1 MTVTDTRIAATPP
14 TLADVA
20 ELAGVSSATASRVLT
35 GSAKVSPQTRDRVE
49 EAMARLGYVRN
60 RAPRAS
66 QPRRAGSIALVVGEE
81 SVKVFADPFFARM
94 LRSVSNSLVAAD
106 LQLILLTLHSPREY
120 RTVSRYLRSGH
131 VDGALFVSMHGR
143 PDFDYASL
151 GVPIVLCGR
160 PFSGGEKLSYVDAD
174 NVSGAWKAVKYLLDN
189 GRRAIATIAGPPD
202 MAPGIDRLLGYRKA
216 MTAADAADPG
226 MIAYGDFQSA
236 SGEHALFRLIDHR
249 PAIDAV
255 FAASDLMAAG
265 ALRALRRPR
274 PPRPRRC
281 GRHRLRR
288 FAVGSAGQAEAHHGP
303 PAGRRDGR
311 PHGRR
316 TARPDRQP
324 GTPAVPHSPRHGAS
338 PSRFRLTLLN
348 RGGPPLDLPTV
359 GLSPR
364 PRVSTPDRGSQPPTA
379 GLNPRPRVSTP
390 DRGSRGL
397 VVAPLAHR
405 SPDWAPNASVDT
417 TRAPLLAR
425 DRDTLPCCGM
435 LARRCLLV
443 TPAGNG
449 GPIRLL

>member
-1 MTVTDTRIAATPP
+1 MSCSNTGFPRELAVTMVTNEHCGEADSCCRGLTVKPARRTSKQLQKVSPALQNTSDDDDNPNCGLCGGGRSNTLQHAEEIAVTVTDTRIAEAPP

-60 RAPRAS
+60 RAPRAA

-189 GRRAIATIAGPPD
+189 GRRSIATIAGPPD

-216 MTAADAADPG
+216 MTAADATDPG
-226 MIAYGDFQSA
+226 MIAYGDFGSA

-249 PAIDAV
+249 PGMDAV

-265 ALRALRRPR
+265 ALRALRR
-274 PPRPRRC
+274 
-281 GRHRLRR
+281 L
-288 FAVGSAGQAEAHHGP
+288 
-303 PAGRRDGR
+303 GRRVPDDVAVIGFDDS
-311 PHGRR
+311 PSAQQ
-316 TARPDRQP
+316 ARPKLSTVRQP
-324 GTPAVPHSPRHGAS
+324 VDAMAA
-338 PSRFRLTLLN
+338 RL
-348 RGGPPLDLPTV
+348 V
-359 GLSPR
+359 GE
-364 PRVSTPDRGSQPPTA
+364 
-379 GLNPRPRVSTP
+379 
-390 DRGSRGL
+390 
-397 VVAPLAHR
+397 
-405 SPDWAPNASVDT
+405 
-417 TRAPLLAR
+417 LLAQIANPGRQPSHIVLDTELVLR
-425 DRDTLPCCGM
+425 DS
-435 LARRCLLV
+435 A
-443 TPAGNG
+443 
-449 GPIRLL
+449 

>member
-249 PAIDAV
+249 PAINAV

-265 ALRALRRPR
+265 ALRALRR
-274 PPRPRRC
+274 
-281 GRHRLRR
+281 L
-288 FAVGSAGQAEAHHGP
+288 
-303 PAGRRDGR
+303 GRRVPDDVAVIGFDDS
-311 PHGRR
+311 PSAQQ
-316 TARPDRQP
+316 ARPKLTTVRQP
-324 GTPAVPHSPRHGAS
+324 VDAMAARM
-338 PSRFRLTLLN
+338 
-348 RGGPPLDLPTV
+348 V
-359 GLSPR
+359 GE
-364 PRVSTPDRGSQPPTA
+364 
-379 GLNPRPRVSTP
+379 
-390 DRGSRGL
+390 
-397 VVAPLAHR
+397 
-405 SPDWAPNASVDT
+405 
-417 TRAPLLAR
+417 LLAQIANPGRQPSHIVLDTELVLR
-425 DRDTLPCCGM
+425 DS
-435 LARRCLLV
+435 A
-443 TPAGNG
+443 
-449 GPIRLL
+449 